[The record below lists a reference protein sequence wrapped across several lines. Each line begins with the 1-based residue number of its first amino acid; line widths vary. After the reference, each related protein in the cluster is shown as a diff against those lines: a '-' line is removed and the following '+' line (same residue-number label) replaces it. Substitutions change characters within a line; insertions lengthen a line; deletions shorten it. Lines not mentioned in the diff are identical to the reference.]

1 MSCDLIIAADDS
13 TFAITPAKLGVPYDI
28 YGMLNF
34 IKVVGIH
41 LLKGMIFAAQPVS
54 AQRLADFGVVN
65 RVVARD
71 QLETLTL
78 TLARQITQNSS
89 LVHRIIKEE
98 LRVLSSA
105 HPLNPEA
112 YERLQSL
119 RREVY
124 DSDDYQE
131 GINAFLE
138 KRQPQ
143 FRGK

>member
-1 MSCDLIIAADDS
+1 
-13 TFAITPAKLGVPYDI
+13 
-28 YGMLNF
+28 ML
-34 IKVVGIH
+34 
-41 LLKGMIFAAQPVS
+41 FAAQPVS
-54 AQRLADFGVVN
+54 AQRLAECGVVN
-65 RVVARD
+65 HVVPRD

-78 TLARQITQNSS
+78 TLARQITQTSS

-105 HPLNPEA
+105 YPLNPEA
-112 YERLQSL
+112 YERIQSL

-131 GINAFLE
+131 GINAFLQ

-143 FRGK
+143 FHGK